1 VNVFCRIC
9 GAPGAA
15 CGDSHQTLP
24 LLTSAA
30 FFKGATPMN
39 DKQDPQPT
47 QLPTQPTQPGQ
58 SGQSGEQ
65 GEQGKFDK
73 QRDDSQQRAERQQA
87 RSQDRLDRHQQ
98 RSDERVAKWEEKQQE
113 PEELKEYHY
122 YVGYTE
128 VTAMLTEEM
137 ADQLDAVPIDEDLEE
152 PTGGKASNNEANR
165 MATRNR
171 PADDAGVVSDDDPD
185 GKTATGKARNARNK
199 RAGGS

>member
-1 VNVFCRIC
+1 
-9 GAPGAA
+9 
-15 CGDSHQTLP
+15 
-24 LLTSAA
+24 
-30 FFKGATPMN
+30 MN

-65 GEQGKFDK
+65 GEQGKQGKFDK
-73 QRDDSQQRAERQQA
+73 QRDQSQQQAERQQA
-87 RSQDRLDRHQQ
+87 RAQDRLERHQERSEQ
-98 RSDERVAKWEEKQQE
+98 RQAKWTEKQQE

-137 ADQLDAVPIDEDLEE
+137 ADQLDAVPIDEELDE
-152 PTGGKASNNEANR
+152 PTGGKTSNNEANR

-171 PADDAGVVSDDDPD
+171 DADEAGVVSEDDPD
-185 GKTATGKARNARNK
+185 GKTATGKARGARNK